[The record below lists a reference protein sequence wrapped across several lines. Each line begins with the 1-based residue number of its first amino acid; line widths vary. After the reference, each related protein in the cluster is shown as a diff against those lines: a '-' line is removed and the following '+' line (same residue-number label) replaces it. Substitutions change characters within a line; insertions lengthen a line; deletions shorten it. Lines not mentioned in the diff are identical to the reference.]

1 MSMSNSGSHP
11 KKSLGQHFLK
21 NPNILNRIIQEA
33 ELDKE
38 DWVLEIG
45 PGTGNLTRLIA
56 AKAQKWWAIE
66 KDKELCAQLTKEFPH
81 SIIEADA
88 RCFDYHNL
96 PLSPEKKLKLLANL
110 PYNVANEILLQLIP
124 YRNLFSVMVCMIQEE
139 VADRLAA
146 APGTKTYGVLSI
158 SLQVY
163 FQVKKLFNV
172 SPGNFYPPP
181 KVNSS
186 VVRLQPHEKPIW
198 DIPDEMLFFQLV
210 KSAFSQRRK
219 TLINNLTGFHNLNR
233 QEITELLQKSNI
245 DPKRRAETL
254 SIEEYA
260 LLSRVIL
267 NRSKS

>member
-1 MSMSNSGSHP
+1 MSNPGSHP

-21 NPNILNRIIQEA
+21 NPKILNRIVQET

-56 AKAQKWWAIE
+56 QKTQKWWAIE
-66 KDKELCAQLTKEFPH
+66 KDKELRAQLAKEFPN

-88 RCFDYHNL
+88 RYFDYHSL
-96 PLSPEKKLKLLANL
+96 PLPTGNKLKLLANL

-124 YRNLFSVMVCMIQEE
+124 YRNLFSVIVCMLQEE
-139 VADRLAA
+139 VANRLVAS
-146 APGTKTYGVLSI
+146 PGTKAYGVLSI
-158 SLQVY
+158 TIQLY
-163 FQVKKLFNV
+163 FKVKIIFNV

-181 KVNSS
+181 KVTSS
-186 VVRLQPHEKPIW
+186 LVRLQNHEKPIW
-198 DIPDEMLFFQLV
+198 DIPDEKLFFQLV

-219 TLINNLTGFHNLNR
+219 TLANTLTGFQGLPR
-233 QEITELLQKSNI
+233 QKIIELLKKSDI

-254 SIEEYA
+254 SITDYA
-260 LLSRVIL
+260 NLTRIL
-267 NRSKS
+267 IKN